1 MHTGH
6 HALRS
11 ELHRGPA
18 PRLLVSEREAAS
30 MLSICPRSLWTL
42 RTAGEI
48 PHVRVGRS
56 VRYAVA
62 DLEQWIEQQRNGP
75 ATSS

>member
-1 MHTGH
+1 MHTRH
-6 HALRS
+6 PALRS
-11 ELHRGPA
+11 ELQHGSP

-62 DLEQWIEQQRNGP
+62 DLERWIEQQRHGS
-75 ATSS
+75 ATSP

>member
-1 MHTGH
+1 MHTRRP
-6 HALRS
+6 ALEPGLQHGS
-11 ELHRGPA
+11 T

-30 MLSICPRSLWTL
+30 MLSICPRSLWAI

-62 DLEQWIEQQRNGP
+62 DLEQWIQQQRRSS